1 MDPKFYLKAG
11 ADPDKI
17 NNEGKKLSTVARDP
31 DVCVILKKWGI
42 ISGLSH
48 LNEREITISIKM
60 VS

>member
-1 MDPKFYLKAG
+1 MDPKFNLKAG

-31 DVCVILKKWGI
+31 DVRVILKKWGI

-48 LNEREITISIKM
+48 ILMREK
-60 VS
+60 